1 MAQQDEI
8 YIGFVDEVDSYIP
21 VIRNGI
27 GELRVHPDNR
37 PVLNEIHRLVHII
50 RGASGMLGI
59 GGLSQLAKSMEMA
72 LEHVQ
77 KGEMALNS
85 AVFSALNKTV
95 GAFEQYSRL
104 IRAGEALD
112 EVRLQAEVERIC
124 AHVQAIP
131 VEPRQE
137 EPPVVVA
144 HTPAATL
151 DIDIDLDEELLASF
165 NEEADE
171 HFDEISRSM
180 LRLYELVDTAKPV
193 ETEVSELVRAIRRG
207 VHTVKGASAV
217 LGMQH
222 IADVGHRIEDVLD
235 WLYEAAET
243 IEPDILEVLGRLLD
257 QLENMVR
264 APGSYDAGLVDE
276 GLAWLQER
284 ISTLPV
290 KEGSAALFQEEDL
303 FQQESPEDEA
313 ASSLS
318 TSLFSEEELE
328 MLREGFM
335 EEADEHLQ
343 ELSRSLQNLENR
355 VEGPVSMEDQHR
367 EEVRTIRRAVHTI
380 KGASA
385 VIGMNDISSYA
396 HKVED
401 FLDWLFEE
409 AQEINPDTVTLL
421 AESLDLL
428 SAVVEEPGSVDE
440 ARRQEIFTRLLQV
453 SQGGGASVEP
463 PAETAVQSLVEENGA
478 EAAALTEDILADMAE
493 AEETLITQ
501 EPDFAFEA
509 DPLLQS
515 SEGEDA
521 GAFEDLFGAEPELE
535 LDHSELS
542 EHELVVMR
550 QVFADEAE
558 LYLENL
564 HQGVQFLEAG
574 VSAEVPLAQDAAE
587 AISNMRSQVLE
598 LRKGALALGNGD
610 VSAYA
615 RMVVDFLGWMH
626 DDAALVSPSLVNV
639 LGDTIDVL
647 GRLVE
652 NPDMVSWD
660 RVEGVCRNLDA
671 AKEGA
676 AGGGAEAGVP
686 SAQDAA
692 VQAEVADTTM
702 PATAEEVEKPA
713 LAEQPE
719 TAAAT
724 RQVKETPASTGQGR
738 KPSAA
743 VPVPAASAADAAK
756 TIRIH
761 QSQLDSLINLAN
773 ELLVGVSGFDQNMGL
788 FETALQELDLTVRR
802 LKDIALELET
812 KFEVKALDQL
822 SFHFDRIEEA
832 RKGIEIDAG
841 FAEFDSMELDRYTQL
856 NLIIRSLNEST
867 IDVAAIHANMEGIH
881 SGLGGDINRQ
891 HRVVRELQVQ
901 MMRARLSPMSM
912 LTPRLSR
919 TMRDVASRLN
929 KRVRLVMEGDTVE
942 LDRVIWEK
950 LADPFMHLVRNSVN
964 HGVEE
969 PKERAETG
977 KPAIAT
983 IRISGRREGNH
994 VVVRYSDDGRGMD
1007 LEAIRTRARRNMG
1020 AEVDRLTERQLIDL
1034 IFTPGFSTQKVVDQ
1048 ISGRGVGMD
1057 VVRQN
1062 VQELQGSIAVESRPG
1077 EGAQFTIRV
1086 PLTLGVVRSLLVEMD
1101 EVTYGVPLSDILDI
1115 QRMERSAIDEE
1126 NQAFEHQGKVLPLYN
1141 LSLLLGRQ
1149 QSDEEKTDPRPLVF
1163 ITTVE
1168 GNRAGVQIPRIAGQR
1183 EVVLK
1188 GLGSHLRTV
1197 TGVAGAAVMGDGSVI
1212 PLLNMVE
1219 LIVAYQQVQPDIKP
1233 VEETKAK
1240 SLTVMIV
1247 DDSISIRR
1255 VMSRLVANYG
1265 WIPVEAKDGQDAFEQ
1280 LDTMRP
1286 DCILLDIEMPRMN
1299 GFEFLT
1305 LKSNLPE
1312 HKDIPVIMLTSR
1324 SSDKH
1329 RHKAMEL
1336 GASAFL
1342 NKPTKDEDFVD
1353 AVLRLT
1359 GHRRTGQDERQ
1370 REVML

>member
-8 YIGFVDEVDSYIP
+8 YIGFVDEMDSYIP

-27 GELRVHPDNR
+27 GELRVHPGNR

-50 RGASGMLGI
+50 RGASGLLGM
-59 GGLSQLAKSMEMA
+59 GGLSQLAKSMEIA

-77 KGEMALNS
+77 KGETALS
-85 AVFSALNKTV
+85 PAVFSVLNDTLSV
-95 GAFEQYSRL
+95 FEQYSRR

-112 EVRLQAEVERIC
+112 DAGLQEAVTRIC
-124 AHVQAIP
+124 ANIETIP

-137 EPPVVVA
+137 EPPAVQTPVA
-144 HTPAATL
+144 GL
-151 DIDIDLDEELLASF
+151 DIDLDEELLASF
-165 NEEADE
+165 TEEAEE
-171 HFDEISRSM
+171 HFDEIGRSL

-193 ETEVSELVRAIRRG
+193 EAEISELVRSIRRS

-222 IADVGHRIEDVLD
+222 IADAGHRIEDVLD
-235 WLYEAAET
+235 WLYESAAT
-243 IEPDILEVLGRLLD
+243 IEPDVLEALGQLLD
-257 QLENMVR
+257 QLENLVR
-264 APGSYDAGLVDE
+264 TPAGYDAGLVKE

-284 ISTLPV
+284 ISALPV
-290 KEGSAALFQEEDL
+290 KEGGAALFQDEDNL
-303 FQQESPEDEA
+303 FQEESIEDES

-318 TSLFSEEELE
+318 ASLFSEEEQA

-343 ELSRSLQNLENR
+343 ELSRSLQNLEGR
-355 VEGPVSMEDQHR
+355 VEEPVSMDEQHR

-409 AQEINPDTVTLL
+409 ADVIDPDTVTLL

-428 SAVVEEPGSVDE
+428 SAVVEDPASVDE
-440 ARRQEIFTRLLQV
+440 NRRQEMFARLLHFSQTGAAAV
-453 SQGGGASVEP
+453 VPDQERSQG
-463 PAETAVQSLVEENGA
+463 
-478 EAAALTEDILADMAE
+478 
-493 AEETLITQ
+493 AEEALAGDEEALFAD
-501 EPDFAFEA
+501 EPDFALEA
-509 DPLLQS
+509 DPLLFS
-515 SEGEDA
+515 SADEQTSALE
-521 GAFEDLFGAEPELE
+521 ELFGAEQEFE
-535 LDHSELS
+535 LDPAELS
-542 EHELVVMR
+542 SQELAAMR
-550 QVFADEAE
+550 LLFADEAE
-558 LYLENL
+558 LYLEYL
-564 HQGVQFLEAG
+564 HQSVQFLEANI
-574 VSAEVPLAQDAAE
+574 SAEAPLSPDAAE
-587 AISNMRSQVLE
+587 EVIKMRSYVLE
-598 LRKGALALGNGD
+598 LRKGALALGNGE

-615 RMVVDFLGWMH
+615 RMVADFLGWIH
-626 DDAALVSPSLVNV
+626 DEAALISPSLVNV
-639 LGDTIDVL
+639 LGDTIDML
-647 GRLVE
+647 DQLVE

-660 RVEGVCRNLDA
+660 RVEGVYQNLDA
-671 AKEGA
+671 AKESISK
-676 AGGGAEAGVP
+676 GGAPGTQETDASLSAVREAERP
-686 SAQDAA
+686 APADQA
-692 VQAEVADTTM
+692 VQEPGV
-702 PATAEEVEKPA
+702 
-713 LAEQPE
+713 QPE
-719 TAAAT
+719 TAFAAKQK
-724 RQVKETPASTGQGR
+724 REEAAAAPAVQEH
-738 KPSAA
+738 KPAAA

-773 ELLVGVSGFDQNMGL
+773 ELLVGVSGFDRNMGL

-832 RKGIEIDAG
+832 RRGIEVDAG
-841 FAEFDSMELDRYTQL
+841 LAEFDSMELDRYTQL

-867 IDVAAIHANMEGIH
+867 IDVAAIHANMEGIR

-901 MMRARLSPMSM
+901 MMRARLSPMSI

-929 KRVRLVMEGDTVE
+929 KKVRLVMEGDTVE

-964 HGVEE
+964 HGIEE
-969 PKERAETG
+969 QKDRAKTS

-983 IRISGRREGNH
+983 IRISGQREGNH
-994 VVVRYSDDGRGMD
+994 VVVRYSDDGKGMN
-1007 LEAIRTRARRNMG
+1007 LEAIRNRARQSLGN
-1020 AEVDRLTERQLIDL
+1020 AVDRMDERQLIDQ

-1062 VQELQGSIAVESRPG
+1062 VQELQGSITVESKPG
-1077 EGAQFTIRV
+1077 EGVQFTIRV
-1086 PLTLGVVRSLLVEMD
+1086 PLTLGVVRSLLVDMD
-1101 EVTYGVPLSDILDI
+1101 EVTYGVALSDILDI
-1115 QRMERSAIDEE
+1115 HRMDRSAIDE
-1126 NQAFEHQGKVLPLYN
+1126 NSQTFVHQGTDLPLYN

-1149 QSDEEKTDPRPLVF
+1149 ESDEEKADPHPLVF

-1168 GNRAGVQIPRIAGQR
+1168 GNRAGVQISRIAGQR

-1188 GLGSHLRTV
+1188 GLGNHLRTV
-1197 TGVAGAAVMGDGSVI
+1197 TGIAGAAVMGDGSVI
-1212 PLLNMVE
+1212 PLLNMAE
-1219 LIVAYQQVQPDIKP
+1219 LIVAYQQVQPGVEA
-1233 VEETKAK
+1233 VEETKPK
-1240 SLTVMIV
+1240 TLTIMIV

-1255 VMSRLVANYG
+1255 VMSRLAMSHG

-1280 LDTMRP
+1280 LDGVRP

-1305 LKSNLPE
+1305 LKGNLPE

-1336 GASAFL
+1336 GASLFL

-1359 GHRRTGQDERQ
+1359 GHRRTGQDARQ
-1370 REVML
+1370 REVIS